1 MARTSAEERIQ
12 LEERLRTNLKKFF
25 LSNVA
30 VNRLLTRT
38 PFSQLKELDE
48 FLTWELQNRE
58 NARKQ
63 RLLKAASFPTMK
75 SLADYRFDEVTMPSS
90 MTMDQM
96 TGLDFIREKHTL
108 VLYGICGSGKTML
121 SIALGVKA
129 CMTGFKVK
137 FITLSQLA
145 SRLLEANENG
155 TLEKLLE
162 DYRKLDLLIIDEWGY
177 CQLDKKSSELIFLVI
192 SESYEQKS
200 LILTTNLPFSEWGK
214 IVSDEQLA
222 AAMIDRIVHFGHL
235 IDTGNV
241 DWRLKLS
248 PMNQQMVDKR

>member
-121 SIALGVKA
+121 SIAPWSKG
-129 CMTGFKVK
+129 MYDGF
-137 FITLSQLA
+137 Q
-145 SRLLEANENG
+145 
-155 TLEKLLE
+155 
-162 DYRKLDLLIIDEWGY
+162 
-177 CQLDKKSSELIFLVI
+177 SEIH
-192 SESYEQKS
+192 
-200 LILTTNLPFSEWGK
+200 NAFSIG
-214 IVSDEQLA
+214 
-222 AAMIDRIVHFGHL
+222 F
-235 IDTGNV
+235 
-241 DWRLKLS
+241 
-248 PMNQQMVDKR
+248 